1 MNSTSYK
8 IGMVNVQIQN
18 YSLKIKGKVL
28 LNPTTL
34 SFYKGKMNHI
44 VGKNGVGKSQLAKD
58 FILNRSGHIDKDI
71 TNNVT
76 LISSSSSV
84 PNDINKSFLI
94 QLLINHFKSEKTIK
108 QFGNMLGIDT
118 IPDQVL
124 IKNLSDGQKQ
134 KLKLL
139 SFLLEN
145 KPIIILDEITNALD
159 KKTVNDIYDFFNQ
172 YIANHPEKIIINITH
187 NLSDLSNIPGK
198 YFIFKDLTIE
208 EYQSKEKVV
217 NDYIHL

>member
-1 MNSTSYK
+1 MY
-8 IGMVNVQIQN
+8 IQN
-18 YSLKIKGKVL
+18 YSLNIKGKEL
-28 LNPTTL
+28 LKPTTL

-58 FILNRSGHIDKDI
+58 FILNRSGRIDKDI

-84 PNDINKSFLI
+84 PNDITKSFLL
-94 QLLINHFKSEKTIK
+94 QLLANHFKSEETIK
-108 QFGNMLGIDT
+108 EFGNMLGIDT
-118 IPDQVL
+118 IPNQVL

-172 YIANHPEKIIINITH
+172 YIASHPEKVIINITH